1 MILRATP
8 LAFALATMLG
18 WTLFLAVLVDRAELF
33 IVAVPLAA
41 SLLSLSRSDETAE
54 LAITQHISSDRL
66 SEGDRLTVSVAVSA
80 SAPIPIAE
88 LLVVLDPLLHIETG
102 SSHVVLAIEPGREAN
117 WSFQVRC
124 PARGRFDLGTIH
136 VRLWDRAGLS
146 LVERSR
152 AEAKPI
158 SVYPSIERVRHV
170 PQPVRTQFSFGNYVS
185 PALGEGIEP
194 GEIRPFLP
202 GDRTRHINWR
212 ASLRRQQ
219 LYVTQ
224 FHEERN
230 ADVVLLLDTL
240 ADIGARP
247 FSTLD
252 LEIRAAA
259 ALAYAY
265 LARKDRVGFVEFGA
279 FLRWIAPATG
289 QRQGEA
295 LVEGLLPAATHF
307 SYVTLRLDRLPPRIL
322 PPRALVIAL
331 TSLLDDRFTNAI
343 VDLTARGFDVIV
355 LALPPI
361 DATRRILDHSIIDE
375 SACRVWAMEWQV
387 KLARLRGR
395 GLTIAEWPSGM
406 PLESVLVPLSRTR
419 PRSVAPR

>member
-1 MILRATP
+1 
-8 LAFALATMLG
+8 
-18 WTLFLAVLVDRAELF
+18 
-33 IVAVPLAA
+33 
-41 SLLSLSRSDETAE
+41 LLCL
-54 LAITQHISSDRL
+54 
-66 SEGDRLTVSVAVSA
+66 
-80 SAPIPIAE
+80 
-88 LLVVLDPLLHIETG
+88 ETG
-102 SSHVVLAIEPGREAN
+102 NNRVVLAIGPDREAG

-146 LVERSR
+146 LVESSHV
-152 AEAKPI
+152 AAKPV
-158 SVYPSIERVRHV
+158 SVYPSVERVRHV

-185 PALGEGIEP
+185 PALGEGLEP

-202 GDRTRHINWR
+202 GDRTRRINWR

-240 ADIGARP
+240 SDIGARP

-252 LEIRAAA
+252 LGVRAAA

-265 LARKDRVGFVEFGA
+265 LARKDRVGFIEFGA

-289 QRQGEA
+289 QRQGEV

-307 SYVTLRLDRLPPRIL
+307 SYVTPQLDRLPPRIL

-331 TSLLDDRFTNAI
+331 TSLLDDRFINAI
-343 VDLTARGFDVIV
+343 VDLAARGFDVIV
-355 LALPPI
+355 LALSPI
-361 DATRRILDHSIIDE
+361 EATRRILARSIIDE
-375 SACRVWAMEWQV
+375 SACRLWAVEWQAR
-387 KLARLRGR
+387 LAALRGR
-395 GLTIAEWPSGM
+395 GLMIAEWPAGL
-406 PLESVLVPLSRTR
+406 PLEAVLVPLSRTR
-419 PRSVAPR
+419 PRSVAAR